1 MPLVLLALLAATA
14 CSKDKDVSPP
24 VPAPER
30 PAENAPKTEALS
42 PPPFDTSAPQAS
54 PVPEGDKKQADPSAI
69 KAPEAAAD
77 QDSAGSNDG
86 KDAQKAADPSAEAKP
101 KPAAGT
107 PPTAAGGKEPSEKPA
122 PETTPPAIAAD
133 AKIAAP
139 TAKSSAPSPKSGILA
154 PGEADK
160 ILAVGA
166 KPSVHLMSPGAE
178 PRAPLAYELDQGSKH
193 RLGMGM
199 DMLMSLRMGEQAIPA
214 TAVPRIVMGL
224 DMLIAEKGPQGDWR
238 VDANLDRASIEP
250 KGEQQKAIAA
260 QMLPSVE
267 GMKGMRMS
275 YWVTPKGHVR
285 DVKLNLP
292 EGFPAQAQQM
302 LQGMNQSFE
311 SMMAPLPQDP
321 VGIGATWEVVTRV
334 ASSGA
339 DLLQFAT
346 YTLKKKA
353 GSKALLEVSV
363 KQLAAKA
370 TITAPGLPAGTL
382 ARLVTFKSEGS
393 GTNEIDT
400 KSVAPE
406 SGKMKVLSGMTL
418 EVSGAGGPAQ
428 ETTMETTLTV
438 TFTKPKK

>member
-1 MPLVLLALLAATA
+1 VLTRTLRRMPLVLLALLAATA
-14 CSKDKDVSPP
+14 CGKEKDASPP

-30 PAENAPKTEALS
+30 AAENAPKNETQA
-42 PPPFDTSAPQAS
+42 PPAT
-54 PVPEGDKKQADPSAI
+54 PVPADDKLKEPSAA
-69 KAPEAAAD
+69 KAPDDALKAEPSVAP
-77 QDSAGSNDG
+77 
-86 KDAQKAADPSAEAKP
+86 KDAQKAAEPSADGKPEA
-101 KPAAGT
+101 AAGAA
-107 PPTAAGGKEPSEKPA
+107 PPEAGGKEASGKPA
-122 PETTPPAIAAD
+122 PDSKTKTPPAIAAD

-139 TAKSSAPSPKSGILA
+139 AAGSSAPAAKNGVLA
-154 PGEADK
+154 PGQADK

-166 KPSVHLMSPGAE
+166 KPSVKLMSPGAE

-199 DMLMSLRMGEQAIPA
+199 DMLMSIRMGEQAIPA
-214 TAVPRIVMGL
+214 TSIPRIVMGL
-224 DMLIAEKGPQGDWR
+224 DMLIAEKSPQGEWK
-238 VDANLDRASIEP
+238 VDANLDRAGLEP
-250 KGEQQKAIAA
+250 KGDQQKAIAD
-260 QMLPSVE
+260 QMLPSIE

-275 YWVTPKGHVR
+275 YWVSPKGHVR
-285 DVKLNLP
+285 DVELKLP
-292 EGFPAQAQQM
+292 EGFPPQAQQM

-311 SMMAPLPQDP
+311 SMMAPLPVDP
-321 VGIGATWEVVTRV
+321 VGIGAQWEVVTRV
-334 ASSGA
+334 SSSGA

-346 YTLKKKA
+346 YTLKKKT

-382 ARLVTFKSEGS
+382 ARLVAFKSEGS

-406 SGKMKVLSGMTL
+406 SGKMVVKSGMTL
-418 EVSGAGGPAQ
+418 EVSGGGVPAQ
-428 ETTMETTLTV
+428 ETTMDTTLTV

>member
-1 MPLVLLALLAATA
+1 MPLVLLALLTAAA
-14 CSKDKDVSPP
+14 CGKDSPP

-30 PAENAPKTEALS
+30 AAENAPKTETNT
-42 PPPFDTSAPQAS
+42 PPAS
-54 PVPEGDKKQADPSAI
+54 PADALKPADPSAAA
-69 KAPEAAAD
+69 KAPDDPAKAQPEDVDTRNPAD
-77 QDSAGSNDG
+77 PA
-86 KDAQKAADPSAEAKP
+86 KDAKKAAEPGADAKADPAQAP
-101 KPAAGT
+101 T
-107 PPTAAGGKEPSEKPA
+107 PGGGKEASGKPA
-122 PETTPPAIAAD
+122 PEKTAPAIAAD
-133 AKIAAP
+133 TKIAAP
-139 TAKSSAPSPKSGILA
+139 AANSSAPAAKNGILA

-166 KPSVHLMSPGAE
+166 RPTVKLMSPGAE
-178 PRAPLAYELDQGSKH
+178 PRAPLSYELEQGSKH
-193 RLGMGM
+193 RLSMGM
-199 DMLMSLRMGEQAIPA
+199 DMLMSIRMGDQAIPA
-214 TAVPRIVMGL
+214 TSIPRIVMGL
-224 DMLIAEKGPQGDWR
+224 DMLIAEKGAEGDWKI
-238 VDANLDRASIEP
+238 DANLDRTSLEP
-250 KGEQQKAIAA
+250 KGDQQRAIAD
-260 QMLPSVE
+260 QMLPSIE

-285 DVKLNLP
+285 DVQLKLP

-311 SMMAPLPQDP
+311 SMMAPLPVDP
-321 VGIGATWEVVTRV
+321 VGIGAKWEVVTRV

-346 YTLKKKA
+346 YTLKKKT
-353 GSKALLEVSV
+353 GSKALLEVTV

-370 TITAPGLPAGTL
+370 TVTAPGLPPGTL
-382 ARLVTFKSEGS
+382 ARLLAFKSEGS

-406 SGKMKVLSGMTL
+406 NGKMVVKSGMTL

-428 ETTMETTLTV
+428 ETTMETALTV

>member
-1 MPLVLLALLAATA
+1 MPLVLLALLTAAA
-14 CSKDKDVSPP
+14 CGKDNASP

-30 PAENAPKTEALS
+30 PAVENAPKTETNTS
-42 PPPFDTSAPQAS
+42 PAS
-54 PVPEGDKKQADPSAI
+54 PADALKPADPSAA
-69 KAPEAAAD
+69 KAPDDAAKAPVEAVDSKDAKKAAEPSA
-77 QDSAGSNDG
+77 DSKADPAAGKAPTPGGG
-86 KDAQKAADPSAEAKP
+86 KDAS
-101 KPAAGT
+101 G
-107 PPTAAGGKEPSEKPA
+107 KPA
-122 PETTPPAIAAD
+122 PEKPSIAAD

-139 TAKSSAPSPKSGILA
+139 AANSSAPAAKNGILA

-166 KPSVHLMSPGAE
+166 RPTVKLMSPGAE
-178 PRAPLAYELDQGSKH
+178 PRAPLSYELEQGSKH

-199 DMLMSLRMGEQAIPA
+199 DMLMSIRMGEQAIPA
-214 TAVPRIVMGL
+214 TSIPRIVMGL
-224 DMLIAEKGPQGDWR
+224 DMLIAEKSAQGDWK
-238 VDANLDRASIEP
+238 VDANLDRASLEP
-250 KGEQQKAIAA
+250 KGDQQKAIAQ
-260 QMLPSVE
+260 QMLPSID

-285 DVKLNLP
+285 DVQLKLP

-311 SMMAPLPQDP
+311 SMMAPLPVDA

-346 YTLKKKA
+346 YTLKKKT
-353 GSKALLEVSV
+353 GSKALLEVTV

-382 ARLVTFKSEGS
+382 ARLVAFKSEGS

-406 SGKMKVLSGMTL
+406 NGKMVVNSGMTL
-418 EVSGAGGPAQ
+418 EVSGAGGPVQ
-428 ETTMETTLTV
+428 ETTMDTALTV